1 MIIDLNKVTEKGI
14 DIDEIVSF
22 NEEYLKNTT
31 IKECSN
37 IKVKGRIYLSSTME
51 IVLSVNCAG
60 NLILKDARTLE
71 DITYPF
77 NINIDEVVA
86 DISDELTKKVKNSQN
101 TLDILNILWQ
111 NIVLEVPIRIT
122 KGDFK
127 DMPLEG
133 EGWRLT
139 DE

>member
-14 DIDEIVSF
+14 DINEVVSF
-22 NEEYLKNTT
+22 NQEYLKNTSV
-31 IKECSN
+31 KECKN
-37 IKVKGRIYLSSTME
+37 IKVEGRIYLSSTME
-51 IVLSVNCAG
+51 IVLDVNCKG
-60 NLILKDARTLE
+60 NLILQDARTLE
-71 DITYPF
+71 NISSPFDID
-77 NINIDEVVA
+77 IEEVVA
-86 DISDELTKKVKNSQN
+86 DVSNELTKKIKNKQN
-101 TLDILNILWQ
+101 TLDILSILWQ
-111 NIVLEVPIRIT
+111 NIVLEVPIRLT